1 MTRQA
6 PLLIAFSGNDG
17 AGKSTQIARLS
28 AHLADTGHRVRQF
41 WSRGGYTP
49 GFEALKALVRRTSG
63 RRVLPAAGRSDA
75 REAKFRSARIRK
87 TWLFLACLDLL
98 VSYAV
103 LVRWWRFRGQ
113 TVLLDRYL
121 ADTAVDFRLNF
132 PEERV
137 ERWRLW
143 RLVTRLAPRPNAAVF
158 LRVPVD
164 VSLERCS
171 LKNEPFPDSPE
182 RLADR
187 LAQYDSLTGGY
198 TVIDATPGVDAVFAS
213 IVRAMPAGAAP

>member
-1 MTRQA
+1 MTRKF

-28 AHLADTGHRVRQF
+28 AHLAGTGHRVRQF

-49 GFEALKALVRRTSG
+49 GFEALKSLVRKTSG
-63 RRVLPAAGRSDA
+63 SAVLPAAGRSEA
-75 REAKFRSARIRK
+75 REAKFRSRRVRK
-87 TWLFLACLDLL
+87 TWLLLACLDLL

-121 ADTAVDFRLNF
+121 ADTVVDFRLNF
-132 PEERV
+132 PDERV
-137 ERWRLW
+137 ERWALW
-143 RLVTRLAPRPNAAVF
+143 RLLARVAPRPNAAVF

-164 VSLERCS
+164 VSLERCAR
-171 LKNEPFPDSPE
+171 KDEPYPDSPE
-182 RLADR
+182 RLANR
-187 LAQYDSLTGGY
+187 LSQYDALTRDY
-198 TVIDATPGVDAVFAS
+198 TVIDATPDVDVVFAS
-213 IVRAMPAGAAP
+213 VLRAMPAGAAL